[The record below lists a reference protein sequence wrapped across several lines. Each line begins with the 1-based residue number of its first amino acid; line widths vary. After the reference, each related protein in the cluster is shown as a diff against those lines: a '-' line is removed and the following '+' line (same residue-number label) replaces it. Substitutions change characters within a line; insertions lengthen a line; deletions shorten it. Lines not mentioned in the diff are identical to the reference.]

1 MTSATGRMTNFGML
15 HRIVNRQIPEMTSL
29 ARIGEI
35 EGNPSDEAQLKKM
48 NLLELVEK
56 LGSAHTCATIN
67 ASVVGPQLAGS
78 SSIMD
83 IAYSLQPGLA
93 SLYALSSGCGET
105 LRQSLP
111 RDTIFSSLARLSAG
125 KAFS

>member
-1 MTSATGRMTNFGML
+1 M
-15 HRIVNRQIPEMTSL
+15 NRHIPEMTPL

-35 EGNPSDEAQLKKM
+35 EGNPSDKAQLNTM

-67 ASVVGPQLAGS
+67 ASAVGLQLAGS
-78 SSIMD
+78 SSMMD
-83 IAYSLQPGLA
+83 IAYSLQHGLA

-105 LRQSLP
+105 LR
-111 RDTIFSSLARLSAG
+111 
-125 KAFS
+125 